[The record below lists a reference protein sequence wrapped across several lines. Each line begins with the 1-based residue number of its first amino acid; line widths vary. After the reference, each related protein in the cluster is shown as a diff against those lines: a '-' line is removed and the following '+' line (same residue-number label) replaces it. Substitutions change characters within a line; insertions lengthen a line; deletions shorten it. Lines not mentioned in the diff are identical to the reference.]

1 MRKRIEARD
10 FKRLTWISVA
20 LAITAVT
27 ATVLTIFGLRHD
39 AIEQALREQD
49 NLAIVLGQQVSYSTR
64 AIENTLDEVTDLI
77 ARLDPRDPAD
87 LRAKLETP
95 EIQQLLKTKY
105 QSAVKA
111 DAISIADDKGDF
123 IVTTRNWPTP
133 AINIADREHFKYFLD
148 HSDNGIHIGETV
160 VSRVSNETTLFF
172 TKRVTARDGRLLGV
186 ALLGMNMR
194 YYQSAYG
201 AIASLKDKSILLLR
215 NDGMV
220 LVRYPDADS
229 RAGARM
235 PAGSPWYDLRARG
248 GDYTSPGY
256 FDSETRRV
264 VVRPLDDYPLVINVA
279 ASESAILALWR
290 ARAAQIALGAVASLV
305 CAGYLLRTA
314 RAQFN
319 NLLASEAS
327 LEIKG
332 AAIEE
337 LNARFNI
344 MLDNMPHGV
353 ALFGPDK
360 TVISANRRYGQMY
373 GLSSTDVKPGTPL
386 IDILDKRVRNGIFVS
401 NADHYVSS
409 RLSDVAVVE
418 EKQTVERMSDGR
430 VIFISRRPI
439 PGGGWLT
446 VHEDITARQHAEDQ
460 IKHMA
465 LHDQLTGTA
474 NRTLLQERIQLS
486 FARVGRQNERFAILL
501 LDLDEFKSVNDT
513 HGHPVGD
520 GLLRAVARRLRESV
534 RELDLVARIGGDEF
548 AIVQSNIGEGAD
560 GANALARRIL
570 GRIREPFE
578 IDGVVISTFP
588 SIGVAIAPDNGLDAD
603 GLMQN
608 ADIALYRAKTEGR
621 NCIRFYDPRMDME
634 LRLQRALKADLA
646 EAIND
651 RRIEVFYQPI
661 MDAGSLT
668 VVGME
673 ALARWRHPSHGLIPP
688 DRFIGLAEQ
697 SGLINQLGALVLRTA
712 CVDAMQWPGHVGLSV
727 NLSAMQFREPTFVE
741 GILEILATS
750 GLPPHRLTLEIT
762 ESVLMED
769 LDIRLAA
776 LDALKRAGVRFALDD
791 FGKGYSSLSYLQNF
805 PLDSIKID
813 RSFIDAMATQQRT
826 REIVALIVAMAKCLG
841 IPTTAEG
848 IETREQLELARVAGC
863 DTLQGYYFSQPRR
876 IEEFDFA
883 ALAKSPPQLAA

>member
-10 FKRLTWISVA
+10 FRRLTWISIA

-27 ATVLTIFGLRHD
+27 ATAMTILGLRHD

-49 NLAIVLGQQVSYSTR
+49 NLAIVLGQQVSYSTQ
-64 AIENTLDEVTDLI
+64 AVEKTLNDIVALA
-77 ARLDPRDPAD
+77 ARLEPKDPAD
-87 LRAKLETP
+87 FRAKLQTP
-95 EIQQLLKTKY
+95 EIQQLLVNKF
-105 QSAVKA
+105 QSPAKA
-111 DAISIADDKGDF
+111 DAISIADEKGDF
-123 IVTTRNWPTP
+123 IVTTRAWPTP
-133 AINIADREHFKYFLD
+133 RVNIGDREHFAYFLKNAD
-148 HSDNGIHIGETV
+148 DRMHIGETV
-160 VSRVSNETTLFF
+160 IARVSNETTLFF
-172 TKRVTARDGRLLGV
+172 SKRLTGSDGRLLGV
-186 ALLGMNMR
+186 VLLGMNMR
-194 YYQSAYG
+194 YYQSTYS

-215 NDGMV
+215 RDGTV
-220 LVRYPDADS
+220 LVRYPDENS

-235 PAGSPWYDLRARG
+235 PEGSPWYDLRAHG
-248 GDYTSPGY
+248 GAYTSPGY
-256 FDSETRRV
+256 FDGETRRV

-290 ARAAQIALGAVASLV
+290 ARAAQIAVGALASLV
-305 CAGYLLRTA
+305 CAGYLLRA
-314 RAQFN
+314 AHAQLN

-332 AAIEE
+332 AALEE
-337 LNARFNI
+337 LNDRFNI

-353 ALFGPDK
+353 ALFGADK
-360 TVISANRRYGQMY
+360 AVISANRRYGQMY
-373 GLSSTDVKPGTPL
+373 GLSPADVMPGTPL
-386 IDILDKRVRNGIFVS
+386 VDILDKRVRNGIFVS

-418 EKQTVERMSDGR
+418 EKQSVERMSDGR

-474 NRTLLQERIQLS
+474 NRSLLQERIQHS
-486 FARVGRQNERFAILL
+486 FARVARNNERFALLL

-548 AIVQSNIGEGAD
+548 AIVQCNIGEGAD

-570 GRIREPFE
+570 GKIREPFE

-646 EAIND
+646 EALND
-651 RRIEVFYQPI
+651 ERIEVFYQPI
-661 MDAGSLT
+661 MDAASLT

-673 ALARWRHPSHGLIPP
+673 ALARWRHPAHGLIPP

-697 SGLINQLGALVLRTA
+697 SGLINQLGGLVLRTA
-712 CVDAMQWPGHVGLSV
+712 CADAAKWPTHLGLSV
-727 NLSAMQFREPTFVE
+727 NLSAMQFREPNFVD
-741 GILEILATS
+741 GILETLAAT
-750 GLPPHRLTLEIT
+750 GLTADRLTLEIT

-769 LDIRLAA
+769 VDIRLAA
-776 LDALKRAGVRFALDD
+776 LNALKREGVRFALDD
-791 FGKGYSSLSYLQNF
+791 FGKGYSSLSYLQSF
-805 PLDSIKID
+805 PLDAIKID
-813 RSFIDAMATQQRT
+813 RSFIDAMATQPRT
-826 REIVALIVAMAKCLG
+826 REIVSLIVAMGKCLG

-848 IETREQLELARVAGC
+848 IETLEQLELARAAGC
-863 DTLQGYYFSQPRR
+863 DALQGYYFSKPKR
-876 IEEFDFA
+876 IEEFDLA
-883 ALAKSPPQLAA
+883 ALPRRPGQLAA